1 MGKQEQYENSE
12 EITLIDFLYKD
23 TNLINSFYSQ
33 IFGGDIM
40 TLSKSEICAD
50 ESSNNIGGSI
60 KIASG
65 STSSKRSDT
74 QNITKNINP
83 YDYKVLELLQRF
95 NLTIHSL
102 SDAHEGSIIATK
114 GKLTYRDYNIID
126 QIFPF
131 IEKNK
136 LVPEFNTPIN
146 PNMRGKNKNNTLGKA
161 IQDIIK
167 MIPYGLEFSVETTTD
182 ETATCI
188 INKEYLTI
196 SPDDL
201 FRSYGNIIP
210 SIWTIIGILDVTELN
225 TINNMTEE
233 FKGIIDGTNS
243 VFASMVLKNN
253 ANVIRPIAIYRELSV

>member
-1 MGKQEQYENSE
+1 MGKQEQYENGE

-33 IFGGDIM
+33 IFGGDL
-40 TLSKSEICAD
+40 TAVSRSEISAD
-50 ESSNNIGGSI
+50 ESSNNMGGSI
-60 KIASG
+60 KIVSG
-65 STSSKRSDT
+65 SVSSKHSDG
-74 QNITKNINP
+74 QNITRNINP
-83 YDYKVLELLQRF
+83 YDYKVLELLEQF

-114 GKLTYRDYNIID
+114 GKLTYRNYNIID

-136 LVPEFNTPIN
+136 LVPEFNAPID
-146 PNMRGKNKNNTLGKA
+146 PNARGKNRNNTLGKA
-161 IQDIIK
+161 MQDIIK

-188 INKEYLTI
+188 INKEHLTI

-201 FRSYGNIIP
+201 LRSYGNIIP
-210 SIWTIIGILDVTELN
+210 SIWTVIGILDVTKLN
-225 TINNMTEE
+225 TENNMTEE
-233 FKGIIDGTNS
+233 FKSIIDATNS
-243 VFASMVLKNN
+243 VFASMVLKDNT
-253 ANVIRPIAIYRELSV
+253 NVIRPIAIYRKLSV

>member
-1 MGKQEQYENSE
+1 MGKQEQLENSE

-33 IFGGDIM
+33 IFGGDL
-40 TLSKSEICAD
+40 TALTKSEISAD
-50 ESSNNIGGSI
+50 ENSNDLTGSI
-60 KIASG
+60 KLVKG
-65 STSSKRSDT
+65 SKLTKHLNT
-74 QNITKNINP
+74 ENTTKNINP
-83 YDYKVLELLQRF
+83 YDSKVIKLLEQF
-95 NLTIHSL
+95 NLEVL
-102 SDAHEGSIIATK
+102 PLNDVYNGSIVATK
-114 GKLTYRDYNIID
+114 GKLTYRNYNIID

-136 LVPEFNTPIN
+136 LVPEFNAPIN
-146 PNMRGKNKNNTLGKA
+146 PNARGKNRNNTLGKA

-188 INKEYLTI
+188 INKEHLTI

-225 TINNMTEE
+225 TTDNMTEE
-233 FKGIIDGTNS
+233 FKSIIDGTNS
-243 VFASMVLKNN
+243 AFASMVLKNN
-253 ANVIRPIAIYRELSV
+253 MNVIRPIAIYRKLSV